1 MRAQMAC
8 KGISKSRAIIDIRAS
23 SSGCISNIEC
33 ADFLTRIRIDFLT
46 ANLITS
52 IAANQ
57 ANAAKVYLNDTTT

>member
-46 ANLITS
+46 ANLSQALQPIKQMLLKS
-52 IAANQ
+52 I
-57 ANAAKVYLNDTTT
+57 